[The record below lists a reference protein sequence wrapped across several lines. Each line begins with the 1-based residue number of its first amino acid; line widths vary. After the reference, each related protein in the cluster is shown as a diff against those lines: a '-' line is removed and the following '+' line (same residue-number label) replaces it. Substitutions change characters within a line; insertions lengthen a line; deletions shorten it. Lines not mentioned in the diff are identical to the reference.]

1 MTRPLSVAPQYRT
14 LRSADDQRSVSA
26 RNVKR
31 AISGR
36 RWEPIRVYTL
46 RERDWPD
53 SPLRKI
59 RQTTDIVEAMQWI
72 GREDL
77 DTQWTLQG

>member
-1 MTRPLSVAPQYRT
+1 MARHLAAYSQCRT
-14 LRSADDQRSVSA
+14 LRSADDQRSVSG
-26 RNVKR
+26 RTVKK
-31 AISGR
+31 SVGDH

-53 SPLRKI
+53 SPLRKV